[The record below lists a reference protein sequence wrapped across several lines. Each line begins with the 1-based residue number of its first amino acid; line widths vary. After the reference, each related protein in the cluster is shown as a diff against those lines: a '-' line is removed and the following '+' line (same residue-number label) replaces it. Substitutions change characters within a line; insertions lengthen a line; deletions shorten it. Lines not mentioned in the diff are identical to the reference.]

1 MQSRDYLLMFCWSRL
16 GSTILR
22 AGDLALGAPPKA
34 ACLGRAMGL
43 RKFYGDLM
51 GMGPSHGSA

>member
-1 MQSRDYLLMFCWSRL
+1 M
-16 GSTILR
+16 GKKSTKGGVR
-22 AGDLALGAPPKA
+22 KARPGAPGGTPKL

-51 GMGPSHGSA
+51 GMGPSHSSA